1 MIKLPLGFVL
11 FAATLVASTHMDTSF
26 KKPVTDEQKIADALR
41 AGPAFVTKD
50 AVIADWP
57 ADPKDPNA
65 QYRILRPGKS
75 NWTCLPGVPAYPHDE
90 PMCLDKTSMQ
100 WIKDSLAGRPVHI
113 AQIGVM
119 YMYTGAWVQDLHGT
133 SHSEDHTYHVG
144 PHVMIITPHD
154 EDLSTFSHDGSDGQ
168 PYVAHLPGHS
178 ELYLVMPYLDL
189 PQQ

>member
-1 MIKLPLGFVL
+1 MIKLLLGFVL
-11 FAATLVASTHMDTSF
+11 FAATLVASAQMDTSL

-75 NWTCLPGVPAYPHDE
+75 NWTCLPGFPGYPHDE
-90 PMCLDKTSMQ
+90 PMCLDKASMQ
-100 WIKDSLAGRPVHI
+100 WIKDSLAGRPVQI

-144 PHVMIITPHD
+144 PHVMIITPHN
-154 EDLSTFSHDGSDGQ
+154 EDLATFSHDGSDGQ

-178 ELYLVMPYLDL
+178 ELYLVIPYQDL